1 MTTDRD
7 RIAAALRDQLR
18 ATIGRPPN
26 PLMVDGLT
34 NATMLVVKEIAERRS
49 LERAAQELRAAAAG
63 VIDRADRIDILARA
77 TALDGK
83 P

>member
-34 NATMLVVKEIAERRS
+34 NATMPVVKEIAAR
-49 LERAAQELRAAAAG
+49 RAAQELREIADECGGYAYTRLRA
-63 VIDRADRIDILARA
+63 RAD
-77 TALDGK
+77 ALD
-83 P
+83 PT

>member
-1 MTTDRD
+1 VTTDRD
-7 RIAAALRDQLR
+7 ELAAIVLEYTQGSKLAAFYQADALIPAVEKIAAR
-18 ATIGRPPN
+18 
-26 PLMVDGLT
+26 
-34 NATMLVVKEIAERRS
+34 
-49 LERAAQELRAAAAG
+49 RAAQELRAAAAG

>member
-34 NATMLVVKEIAERRS
+34 NATMPVVKEIAAR
-49 LERAAQELRAAAAG
+49 RAAEELRAAAAG

>member
-1 MTTDRD
+1 VTADRD
-7 RIAAALRDQLR
+7 ELASIVLEYTQGSKLAALHQAD
-18 ATIGRPPN
+18 A
-26 PLMVDGLT
+26 LMP
-34 NATMLVVKEIAERRS
+34 VVEKIAERRS